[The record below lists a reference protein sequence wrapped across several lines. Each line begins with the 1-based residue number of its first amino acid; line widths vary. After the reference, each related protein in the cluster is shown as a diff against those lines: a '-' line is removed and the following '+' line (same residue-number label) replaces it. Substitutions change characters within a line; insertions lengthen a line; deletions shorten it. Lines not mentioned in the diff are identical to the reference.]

1 METVTVT
8 LGQALQ
14 NGSTILSTGWSFIS
28 SNAVLFG
35 VCALGLVS
43 AAVHIVK
50 SLF

>member
-14 NGSTILSTGWSFIS
+14 TGVDILNTGWGFIS
-28 SNAVLFG
+28 DNAVLFG

-43 AAVHIVK
+43 AGVHIVK

>member
-8 LGQALQ
+8 LGQALS
-14 NGSTILSTGWSFIS
+14 NGSTILSTGWTFIS
-28 SNAVLFG
+28 GNVVLFG

>member
-1 METVTVT
+1 MTE
-8 LGQALQ
+8 ALKS
-14 NGSTILSTGWSFIS
+14 GVEILNVGWDFIS

-43 AAVHIVK
+43 AGVHIVK